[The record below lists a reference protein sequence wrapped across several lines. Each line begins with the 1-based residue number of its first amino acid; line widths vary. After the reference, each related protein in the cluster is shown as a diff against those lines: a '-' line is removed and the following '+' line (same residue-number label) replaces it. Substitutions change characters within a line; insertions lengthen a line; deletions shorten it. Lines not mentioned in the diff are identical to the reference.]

1 WGETVLRPDLYA
13 NADYYLLQPANLFGI
28 AWCAG
33 GLVAG
38 VLLARLLAFLLLD
51 GHFAAADE
59 AVNAKLNQESRR
71 SSQRT
76 GEMTDVRHLHFGE
89 PVPVNALADF
99 STEQARKQQAVF
111 LGKDEQGQPVLVPR
125 DTWRKTNIQNLGLPG
140 SGKSVMATNAL
151 IRCVRDFG

>member
-1 WGETVLRPDLYA
+1 
-13 NADYYLLQPANLFGI
+13 I
-28 AWCAG
+28 
-33 GLVAG
+33 
-38 VLLARLLAFLLLD
+38 LLARLLAFLLLD

-76 GEMTDVRHLHFGE
+76 GEMTTSATCISGE

-111 LGKDEQGQPVLVPR
+111 LGKDEQGQPVL
-125 DTWRKTNIQNLGLPG
+125 
-140 SGKSVMATNAL
+140 
-151 IRCVRDFG
+151 